1 MLPLLAGGV
10 VLSEDNVLLV
20 DRGLEL
26 EPELLELRIIPPI
39 LISSLVLN
47 DRVFELPVP

>member
-1 MLPLLAGGV
+1 MGSV

-20 DRGLEL
+20 DRELEL
-26 EPELLELRIIPPI
+26 EPELLELRIVLLV
-39 LISSLVLN
+39 LISSLALN